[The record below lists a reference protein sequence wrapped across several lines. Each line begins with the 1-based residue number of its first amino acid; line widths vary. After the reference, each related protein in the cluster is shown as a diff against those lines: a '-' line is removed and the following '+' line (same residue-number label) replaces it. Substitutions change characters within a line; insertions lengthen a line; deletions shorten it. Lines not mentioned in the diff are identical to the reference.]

1 MRFWLVTE
9 KGDMTNKKIYITL
22 VIVGAV
28 GAIAGIVMMRSPDL
42 SLHSAG
48 KILGW
53 GGIALLLITRIFFA
67 RKRPVLPPPAKK

>member
-1 MRFWLVTE
+1 MV
-9 KGDMTNKKIYITL
+9 NKKIYITL

-28 GAIAGIVMMRSPDL
+28 GAVAGILMTRSADP
-42 SLHSAG
+42 SLHSPG

-67 RKRPVLPPPAKK
+67 RRRPVPAPPAKK